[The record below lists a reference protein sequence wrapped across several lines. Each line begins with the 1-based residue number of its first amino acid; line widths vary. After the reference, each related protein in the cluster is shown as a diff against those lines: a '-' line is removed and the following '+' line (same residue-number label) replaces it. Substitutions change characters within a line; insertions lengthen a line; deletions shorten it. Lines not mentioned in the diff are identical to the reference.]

1 MFNSTEAEERRY
13 LEVILAKL
21 HQALKEMDDKVSSTY
36 EAVIEAKKYLWDNAA
51 VLDPAERA
59 ANRVDVSLTIDLGEK
74 AIAKRRRVQ
83 KLLQSPYFGRVDF
96 KEGQQT
102 TPDSFYIGVHS
113 FTEENGHDNL
123 IYDWRSP
130 VASLFYD
137 FEVGQA
143 FYSAPIGEVHG
154 EIGLKRQYKINQG
167 AMEYMIESSMTIHD
181 DVLQKELSGSSN
193 ERMKNIVATI
203 QKEQNAIIRNEAAHE
218 LIIQG
223 VAGSGKTSVA
233 LHRVAFLLYR
243 YKETLSS
250 RNVLIISPN
259 KVFSDYISNVL
270 PELGEEKIME
280 VSLEE
285 LAAKELSGIGKFQ
298 TFYEQV
304 SELLGDT
311 DDVTDESV
319 IERIKFKAAAEFVGQ
334 MDAFIQYA
342 EEQYFSPEDVTIDKV
357 TISKEAV
364 LSSYQASGRLPV
376 KSRLEKTAAHVIA
389 NYKDVDGNRVAASAS
404 KKIKTA
410 VKKMFKCQDVLSLYK
425 EFYRYL
431 GRPDLFKLKQ
441 GKKLEYSDVFPLIYL
456 KIYFEGVT
464 PFDLVK
470 HLLVDEMQDYTP
482 IQYAVLSKWF
492 KCKKTILG
500 DSSQSVNPYSSLAEI
515 KKVFPGADTV
525 ELLKSYR
532 STVEITIF
540 TQKLKQNSK
549 LIPIE
554 RHGEEPLVLPCPSPR
569 DEMDTLRRLTGDF
582 LASGHHSLGI
592 ICKTHA
598 QAEEVYAKL
607 KEMGHKIHLLDFN
620 SEQFHEG
627 IVVTYAHLAKGLEF
641 DQVIVPFA
649 DASTYR
655 TELDKSLLY
664 IACSR
669 AMHKLIVTCAGEITP
684 FLKP

>member
-1 MFNSTEAEERRY
+1 MFNGTEAEERRY
-13 LEVILAKL
+13 LEVIMAKL
-21 HQALKEMDDKVSSTY
+21 HQALKEMDDKISSTY

-51 VLDPAERA
+51 LLDPAERA
-59 ANRVDVSLTIDLGEK
+59 ANRVDVSLTIDMGEK
-74 AIAKRRRVQ
+74 AIVKRRRVQ

-102 TPDSFYIGVHS
+102 RPDSFYIGVHS
-113 FTEENGHDNL
+113 FTEDNGQDNL

-130 VASLFYD
+130 VAGMFYD

-143 FYSAPIGEVHG
+143 FYTAPIGEVHG

-167 AMEYMIESSMTIHD
+167 AMEYMLESSMTIHD

-243 YKETLSS
+243 HKETLSS

-285 LAAKELSGIGKFQ
+285 LAAKELSGIGHFQ

-304 SELLGDT
+304 SELLGDE
-311 DDVTDESV
+311 TDEAA
-319 IERIKFKAAAEFVGQ
+319 IERIKFKASAEFVGQ
-334 MDAFIQYA
+334 LDAFIQYA
-342 EEQYFSPEDVTIDKV
+342 DEHYFSPEEITIDKV
-357 TISKEAV
+357 TISKAD
-364 LSSYQASGRLPV
+364 LFSGYQASGRLPV
-376 KSRLEKTAAHVIA
+376 KSRLEKIAAHA
-389 NYKDVDGNRVAASAS
+389 MAYCKDEDGKRIAASAS
-404 KKIKTA
+404 KKLKTA
-410 VKKMFKCQDVLSLYK
+410 VRKMFKCQDTLSLYK

-431 GRPDLFKLKQ
+431 GRPDLLKLKP

-456 KIYFEGVT
+456 KIYFEGVA
-464 PFDLVK
+464 PFDFVK

-482 IQYAVLSKWF
+482 IQYAVLAKLF

-500 DSSQSVNPYSSLAEI
+500 DSSQSVNPYSSSSLTEI
-515 KKVFPGADTV
+515 KKMFPGAETV
-525 ELLKSYR
+525 ELLRSYR
-532 STVEITIF
+532 STVEITTF
-540 TQKLKQNSK
+540 AQKLKQNRK
-549 LIPIE
+549 LIPVE
-554 RHGEEPLVLPCPSPR
+554 RHGEEPLVLPCPGPE
-569 DEMDTLRRLTGDF
+569 DEMVTLRRLAGEF
-582 LASGHHSLGI
+582 LSSGHHSLGI

-598 QAEEVYAKL
+598 QAEEVFAKL
-607 KEMGHKIHLLDFN
+607 KDTGHQMHLLDFN

-627 IVVTYAHLAKGLEF
+627 IVVTSAHLAKGLEF
-641 DQVIVPFA
+641 DQVLVPFA

-655 TELDKSLLY
+655 TELDRSLLY